1 MLKNKKKDI
10 SIIKLLSFILSII
23 YENINDK
30 K

>member
-10 SIIKLLSFILSII
+10 SIIKLLSFILSI
-23 YENINDK
+23 YENVNDK